1 MIKKNNKHIF
11 KSILSAVLCITML
24 FAFTGCKG
32 DAKSESSDATK
43 TSNQELE
50 EFNVVLDWYP
60 NAVHCFIYNA
70 IEKGYYAEEGLKV
83 NVIFPSNPNDGMSL
97 PAVGKADA
105 GIYYLQ
111 SAVETIANQNIEA
124 KAIGTIVQKPLNII
138 LSLKEKGI
146 EKPEDLAG
154 KTIGYSGQPS
164 SEVLVKSIVESG
176 GKTME
181 DVELVDVGFDL
192 INSMT
197 TGNVDATIGAMAN
210 HEVPAMREAGFD
222 VNYFYIND
230 NTDIPDYYE
239 LIFVAGDKLIKENPE
254 KLQKFMRA
262 SKKGFEDMKAN
273 PEESLKILLDNQNKE
288 NFPLVE
294 GVEKESIN
302 MLLPLMETENAE
314 FLSQD
319 TAVWQKNIDWM
330 LEKGII
336 KKSIKADDIVVNLS
350 K

>member
-1 MIKKNNKHIF
+1 MKKNNIF
-11 KSILSAVLCITML
+11 RLVISMILSVSMIFSMVA
-24 FAFTGCKG
+24 CKG
-32 DAKSESSDATK
+32 SADTAEADTTNTANK
-43 TSNQELE
+43 ELE

-83 NVIFPSNPNDGMSL
+83 NILFPSNPNDGMSL

-111 SAVETIANQNIEA
+111 SAVETIANQGLEA

-146 EKPEDLAG
+146 EKPADLSG

-164 SEVLVKSIVESG
+164 SEILVKSIVESG
-176 GKTME
+176 GKTM
-181 DVELVDVGFDL
+181 DDIKLVDVGFDL

-210 HEVPAMREAGFD
+210 HEVPAMKEAGFD

-230 NTDIPDYYE
+230 NTDIPEYYE
-239 LIFVAGDKLIKENPE
+239 LVFMAGDKLIKENPE

-262 SKKGFEDMKAN
+262 SKKGFEDMKNN
-273 PEESLKILLDNQNKE
+273 PEESLKILLANQNKE

-294 GVEKESIN
+294 SVEKESIN

-319 TAVWQKNIDWM
+319 NGIWQKNIDWM

-336 KKSIKADDIVVNLS
+336 SKSIKVEDIVVNLN

>member
-11 KSILSAVLCITML
+11 KSILSAVLCITMI

-32 DAKSESSDATK
+32 DANSESSDATK

-336 KKSIKADDIVVNLS
+336 KKSIKAEDIVVNLS

>member
-1 MIKKNNKHIF
+1 MKNKNIF
-11 KSILSAVLCITML
+11 KVILSAVLCITMV
-24 FAFTGCKG
+24 FGFVGCKG
-32 DAKSESSDATK
+32 EDKPESSDSTK

-83 NVIFPSNPNDGMSL
+83 NILFPSNPNDGMSL

-111 SAVETIANQNIEA
+111 SAVETIANQNLEA

-138 LSLKEKGI
+138 MSLKEKGI
-146 EKPEDLAG
+146 EGPADLVG

-164 SEVLVKSIVESG
+164 SEILIKSIVESA
-176 GKTME
+176 GKTM
-181 DVELVDVGFDL
+181 DDIKLVDVGFDL

-210 HEVPAMREAGFD
+210 HEVPAMKEAGFD

-230 NTDIPDYYE
+230 NTDIPEYYE
-239 LIFVAGDKLIKENPE
+239 LVFMAGDKLIKENPE
-254 KLQKFMRA
+254 KLQRFMRA

-273 PEESLKILLDNQNKE
+273 PDESLEILLNNQNKE
-288 NFPLVE
+288 NFPLIE
-294 GVEKESIN
+294 SVEKQSID
-302 MLLPLMETENAE
+302 MLLPLMETDDAE

-319 TAVWQKNIDWM
+319 NGVWQKNIDWM

-336 KKSIKADDIVVNLS
+336 TKSVKAEDIVVNLE

>member
-1 MIKKNNKHIF
+1 MIKKNNQHIF
-11 KSILSAVLCITML
+11 KSIFSIVLCMTLL
-24 FAFTGCKG
+24 FVFVGCKA

-176 GKTME
+176 GKTM
-181 DVELVDVGFDL
+181 DDIELVDVGFDL

-210 HEVPAMREAGFD
+210 HEVPAMKEAGFD

-288 NFPLVE
+288 NFPLLE
-294 GVEKESIN
+294 SVEKESIN

-336 KKSIKADDIVVNLS
+336 KKSIKAEDIVVNLS

>member
-32 DAKSESSDATK
+32 DANSESSEATATANK
-43 TSNQELE
+43 ELE

-70 IEKGYYAEEGLKV
+70 IEKGYYEEEGLKV
-83 NVIFPSNPNDGMSL
+83 NILFPSNPNDGMSL

-111 SAVETIANQNIEA
+111 SAVETIANQGLEA
-124 KAIGTIVQKPLNII
+124 KAVGTIVQKPLNII

-146 EKPEDLAG
+146 EKPADLAG
-154 KTIGYSGQPS
+154 KTVGYSGQPS
-164 SEVLVKSIVESG
+164 SEILVKSIVESG
-176 GKTME
+176 GKTM
-181 DVELVDVGFDL
+181 DDIELVDVGFDL

-230 NTDIPDYYE
+230 GTDIPDYYE
-239 LIFVAGDKLIKENPE
+239 LIFVAGDKLINENPE

-273 PEESLKILLDNQNKE
+273 PEESLKILLNNQNEE

-294 GVEKESIN
+294 SVEKESIN
-302 MLLPLMETENAE
+302 MLLPLMETADAE
-314 FLSQD
+314 FLTQD
-319 TAVWQKNIDWM
+319 TEVWQKNIDWM

-336 KKSIKADDIVVNLS
+336 KKSIKAEDIVVNLD